1 MNQFKLEIKWGL
13 IYVVMTLVWVALE
26 RVLGLHDT
34 HIDQHAIYTNL
45 IAIPSIAIFVFA
57 LRQKREQFY
66 EGFMT
71 YKQGLV
77 SGIIISLVVALLSP
91 LTQWLVSTVITPDY
105 FSNAIAHA
113 VSAGKLNQE
122 QAEGFFNLKS
132 YIAQG
137 VLGASAMGF
146 LTSAVVALFLK
157 RTK

>member
-1 MNQFKLEIKWGL
+1 
-13 IYVVMTLVWVALE
+13 MTLVWVALE